1 MGVVAFSIIVCACVC
16 PILVTV
22 KDIQE
27 MKAIRKGDGKEVDV
41 ILLHDKEYID
51 VLPNEHDCKLIY
63 PAESLV
69 VDEVVDWQAFRREAA
84 KDILASISKMFIS
97 IEDAYLQEGVALSVK
112 LADELIKQ
120 LQMGKE

>member
-1 MGVVAFSIIVCACVC
+1 MGVVAFSIIVGACVC

-51 VLPNEHDCKLIY
+51 VLPNEHDCKRIY
-63 PAESLV
+63 PAETLV

-84 KDILASISKMFIS
+84 KDILCTMIQGQYEIPTDITLAIKVADRL
-97 IEDAYLQEGVALSVK
+97 IE
-112 LADELIKQ
+112 ELK
-120 LQMGKE
+120 K